1 MSRRTGDIDLRDFSA
16 ACVMGAFI
24 GALAGG
30 LVASLIMAGV
40 IMLGGA

>member
-16 ACVMGAFI
+16 ACTLGAFI
-24 GALAGG
+24 GGLAGG
-30 LVASLIMAGV
+30 LIASLIMAGV